1 MPSRMFKF
9 YFGSIGAPAD
19 EFIGSVGVAGFGR
32 VEPLGCTPP
41 SVGGVDGMLGAPE
54 VGGFTEVSA
63 EVEDPMLDDPINGDP
78 VDDEPIEGSLIGLVP
93 GATAEVSVDMP
104 VAAVDE
110 PAHQSL
116 LARAFGE
123 AFM

>member
-1 MPSRMFKF
+1 VAVDDP
-9 YFGSIGAPAD
+9 
-19 EFIGSVGVAGFGR
+19 IGSVGVAGLGR

-41 SVGGVDGMLGAPE
+41 SVGGVEGMLDESG
-54 VGGFTEVSA
+54 VGGFTDMP
-63 EVEDPMLDDPINGDP
+63 VEFDDPMEELIE
-78 VDDEPIEGSLIGLVP
+78 EPLIVLAA
-93 GATAEVSVDMP
+93 GAVAEVSVDMP

-116 LARAFGE
+116 LARTFGE